1 LPRGFVN
8 VHFSLLPRWRGAAP
22 VERAM
27 LARDTETGVCIMALE
42 AGLDTGPVYS
52 RTVCTIGSHETAG
65 ELRARLVAA
74 GTRLLVETLPAI
86 PTTRPR
92 PQSGE
97 PTYADKLTVEEFE
110 LDWTRPAADLAR
122 VVRAGNPRPGAW
134 TTDHG
139 TRLKI
144 WRARPLSAGIDAP
157 PGTVFGHTRVATGD
171 GALELVE
178 VQPEG
183 RRVMPANAW
192 LAGRRSP
199 GTLLGT

>member
-1 LPRGFVN
+1 
-8 VHFSLLPRWRGAAP
+8 
-22 VERAM
+22 M
-27 LARDTETGVCIMALE
+27 
-42 AGLDTGPVYS
+42 
-52 RTVCTIGSHETAG
+52 
-65 ELRARLVAA
+65 
-74 GTRLLVETLPAI
+74 
-86 PTTRPR
+86 
-92 PQSGE
+92 
-97 PTYADKLTVEEFE
+97 
-110 LDWTRPAADLAR
+110 
-122 VVRAGNPRPGAW
+122 RAGNPRPGAW

-199 GTLLGT
+199 STLLGT